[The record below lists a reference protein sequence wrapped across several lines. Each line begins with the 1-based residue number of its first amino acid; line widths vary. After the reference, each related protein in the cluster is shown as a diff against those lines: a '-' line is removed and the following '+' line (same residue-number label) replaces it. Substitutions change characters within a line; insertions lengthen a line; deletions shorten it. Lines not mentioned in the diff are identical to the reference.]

1 MTDGDNDVEQVSTW
15 SQKLTAIDV
24 DDAGAERIQ
33 QRARLAVGRGRS
45 PVRFVLPV
53 LAAVG
58 TASYLV
64 WALLRAADIFR

>member
-1 MTDGDNDVEQVSTW
+1 MTDDDVEQVSTW

-33 QRARLAVGRGRS
+33 QRARLAVGRGAS
-45 PVRFVLPV
+45 PTRFVLPV

-58 TASYLV
+58 TGAYLV
-64 WALLRAADIFR
+64 WALLKVVDIFR